1 MKSIVACA
9 FVGLFSM
16 TSAEGGKPHCTLRAH
31 VEANARDGAVFS
43 TQMRSPTT
51 GKNIVIEK
59 VPTISERD
67 VVAFYPYQAA
77 DGSYGVLFQLDDHG
91 KLALDTLS
99 VEKRG
104 TFLYVFV
111 NGRPAA
117 ELQIDRRVSDGKL
130 YVASGLTQA
139 DLQLMGKQ
147 WRLMGRKRS
156 SKSQVPSSKEVPNP
170 KSQYEGQA
178 L

>member
-9 FVGLFSM
+9 FVVLFSM
-16 TSAEGGKPHCTLRAH
+16 TSAAGGKPHCTLRGH
-31 VEANARDGAVFS
+31 VQANAHDGTSFS
-43 TQMRSPTT
+43 TRMRSSTT

-67 VVAFYPYQAA
+67 VIAFYPYQAA

-91 KLALDTLS
+91 RLALDTLS

-130 YVASGLTQA
+130 YVASGLTQN
-139 DLQLMGKQ
+139 DLVLMRKDWPLIGK
-147 WRLMGRKRS
+147 RK
-156 SKSQVPSSKEVPNP
+156 K
-170 KSQYEGQA
+170 
-178 L
+178 